1 MSAATL
7 EFSLCVCVRVHMLP
21 RGKKNIKL
29 SNQGATDRA
38 FGTTEEPNGCVG
50 CAVAEPSRNGIQLS
64 AGQANLCPH
73 ATRRPVAPS
82 QISPASR
89 LAASGG
95 HCFTSKPATKR
106 IRDLKCSDLKL
117 VKVTTPGLHKR
128 PMKKVVRTER
138 K

>member
-1 MSAATL
+1 ML
-7 EFSLCVCVRVHMLP
+7 LVSLCVCSHIRIFLSVCGVRVHMLP

-38 FGTTEEPNGCVG
+38 CGTTEEPNGCVG
-50 CAVAEPSRNGIQLS
+50 RAVAEPSRNGIQLS

-95 HCFTSKPATKR
+95 HCFTSKPATKQNP
-106 IRDLKCSDLKL
+106 KFE
-117 VKVTTPGLHKR
+117 
-128 PMKKVVRTER
+128 M
-138 K
+138 